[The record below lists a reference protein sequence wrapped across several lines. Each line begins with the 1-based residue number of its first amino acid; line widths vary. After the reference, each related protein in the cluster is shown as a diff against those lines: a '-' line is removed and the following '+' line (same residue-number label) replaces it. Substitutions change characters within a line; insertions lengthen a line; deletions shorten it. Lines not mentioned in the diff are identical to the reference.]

1 MEKAD
6 KNKIIEEI
14 LRYDDLTLDKEKKL
28 KDLSIFLA
36 DTHNKLQNEFDK
48 IEQIKI
54 ENEKAE
60 LLIKKRE
67 KQYDLEN
74 KNIKYLN
81 SQISILSTLYI
92 YSKINK
98 NEITG

>member
-81 SQISILSTLYI
+81 SQITKLT
-92 YSKINK
+92 KMK
-98 NEITG
+98 